1 MRLQEFYLRID
12 LQIIIN
18 ITNNNNNNN
27 NNKDIQFENVYIDK
41 KI

>member
-18 ITNNNNNNN
+18 ITNNNNN
-27 NNKDIQFENVYIDK
+27 KDIQFENVYIDK